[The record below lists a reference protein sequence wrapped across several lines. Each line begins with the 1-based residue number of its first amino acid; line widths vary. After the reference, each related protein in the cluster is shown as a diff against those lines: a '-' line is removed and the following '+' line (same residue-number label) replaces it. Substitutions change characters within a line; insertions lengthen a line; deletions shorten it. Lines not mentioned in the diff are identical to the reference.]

1 MLIDSDKQEF
11 ASIVRGTADAYGKEA
26 TNNLLRM
33 FWGVLREFSM
43 DQIRNA
49 FTAHV
54 RCSKFM
60 PAPKEIIDR
69 INGQRPG
76 PDEAWAMVPKDEETS
91 AVVTEEMLGAFSVA
105 APLLHEGD
113 KIAARMAFKDS
124 YVRLC
129 EAASASGKPI
139 KWVISRGWDKSSLG
153 CVIDEAVRLGRITA
167 QDAAPHLAEIE
178 FHSPLVAGLLE
189 GTKGTVNEEKGRE
202 FLAKLKSA
210 LKSGQIENLDQ
221 IKLEVEEKDRQL
233 MEDGHGKA
241 A

>member
-1 MLIDSDKQEF
+1 MLTDADKHEF
-11 ASIVRGTADAYGKEA
+11 ASIVRGTAEAYGKEA
-26 TNNLLRM
+26 TNNLLKM
-33 FWGVLREFSM
+33 FWGVLREFDM
-43 DQIRNA
+43 DQIRGA

-76 PDEAWAMVPKDEETS
+76 PDEAWAMVPKDEGTS
-91 AVVTEEMLGAFSVA
+91 AVVTEEMLAAFSVA
-105 APLLHEGD
+105 ATLIHEGD
-113 KIAARMAFKDS
+113 RIAARMAFKDAYTRS
-124 YVRLC
+124 C
-129 EAASASGKPI
+129 EAAMAAGKPI

-202 FLAKLKSA
+202 FLASLKAA
-210 LKSGQIENLDQ
+210 LKSGERKNFDE

-233 MEDGHGKA
+233 MEDDHGKA

>member
-1 MLIDSDKQEF
+1 MLTDADKHEF
-11 ASIVRGTADAYGKEA
+11 ASIVRGTAEAYGKEA
-26 TNNLLRM
+26 SQNLLRM
-33 FWGVLREFSM
+33 FWGVLHEFDM
-43 DQIRNA
+43 NQIRIA
-49 FTAHV
+49 FTSHL
-54 RCSKFM
+54 RSSRFM
-60 PAPKEIIDR
+60 PTTKEIIER
-69 INGQRPG
+69 INGMRPG
-76 PDEAWAMVPKDEETS
+76 PDEAWAMVPKDEGTS

-113 KIAARMAFKDS
+113 KIGARMAFKDA
-124 YVRLC
+124 YYRLC
-129 EAASASGKPI
+129 EASMAAGKPI

-202 FLAKLKSA
+202 FLAKLKAA
-210 LKSGQIENLDQ
+210 LKSGQIDNLDQ

-233 MEDGHGKA
+233 MEDDHGKA